1 MAIRRSVGKSRT
13 CASGAPESEG
23 STPSDSEVGGDGERT
38 EAEIAKQVRRSHNM
52 LKSIRLRIGFAW
64 VALALLAGVFF
75 DLSLEEFR
83 VGRCLHAMS
92 PGTQEALGEFFKHLS
107 LQFMFELGFAGRFFL
122 LGLAPLADAVCFTRC
137 VLVIDMY
144 VFVHTR
150 AVTYCIRRFGRGE
163 DWFTN
168 LTLYAYYARGA
179 VFVGIVLV
187 ASFRR
192 SALTMQKAMWMAIG
206 VYGVMN
212 MVDKITRFASK
223 FVVYD
228 GYCYCISQVLA
239 DALIVYVVARPSLRH
254 RAQRS
259 LDAWLQARASTRAA
273 ACIACLLAERPSAE
287 VVAQARARF
296 RCMSLAD
303 MDFDSFKDNR
313 PNPKLYALSAS
324 TSLGHC
330 DAFVSHS
337 WHDDPEAKW
346 VAIQEW
352 RESFKS
358 RYGREPNIWFD
369 KVCIDQSNI
378 DGDLACLPIF
388 LSGCQRLVI
397 LCGSTYLSRLWCVLE
412 LFVYV
417 QMGGSVGVIEFV
429 PVLRSDKDG
438 GYEDLLSISQTFQD
452 FDAADCHCRKEQD
465 KQNILIVISTAFYGV
480 EEFNRLVREMVINI
494 GLRRETSSLISDLSS
509 DISASSQGFSQ
520 EGSSSTSVV
529 ATVSHIC
536 RNFDQHVDHARTR

>member
-1 MAIRRSVGKSRT
+1 MARQT
-13 CASGAPESEG
+13 
-23 STPSDSEVGGDGERT
+23 
-38 EAEIAKQVRRSHNM
+38 
-52 LKSIRLRIGFAW
+52 
-64 VALALLAGVFF
+64 
-75 DLSLEEFR
+75 
-83 VGRCLHAMS
+83 S
-92 PGTQEALGEFFKHLS
+92 PK
-107 LQFMFELGFAGRFFL
+107 
-122 LGLAPLADAVCFTRC
+122 
-137 VLVIDMY
+137 
-144 VFVHTR
+144 
-150 AVTYCIRRFGRGE
+150 
-163 DWFTN
+163 
-168 LTLYAYYARGA
+168 
-179 VFVGIVLV
+179 
-187 ASFRR
+187 
-192 SALTMQKAMWMAIG
+192 K
-206 VYGVMN
+206 
-212 MVDKITRFASK
+212 
-223 FVVYD
+223 
-228 GYCYCISQVLA
+228 
-239 DALIVYVVARPSLRH
+239 
-254 RAQRS
+254 
-259 LDAWLQARASTRAA
+259 
-273 ACIACLLAERPSAE
+273 
-287 VVAQARARF
+287 
-296 RCMSLAD
+296 
-303 MDFDSFKDNR
+303 R

-358 RYGREPNIWFD
+358 RYGREPTIWFD